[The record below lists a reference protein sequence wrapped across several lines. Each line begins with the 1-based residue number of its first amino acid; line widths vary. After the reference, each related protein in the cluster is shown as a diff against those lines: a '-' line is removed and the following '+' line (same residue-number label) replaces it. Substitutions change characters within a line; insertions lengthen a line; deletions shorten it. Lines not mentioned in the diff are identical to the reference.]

1 MLIMEHLEKDTPW
14 RGISSFLKGLV
25 GGFWVG
31 AIIGIMIWSVYL
43 IGVKKADVSGEE
55 SLALVLGA
63 IPGALIG
70 AITGSF
76 FSYIKRNNK
85 KWRIFFFI
93 IFCLPLLQLAYGLL
107 SNLLYR
113 FFI

>member
-1 MLIMEHLEKDTPW
+1 MDHLEKDIPW
-14 RGISSFLKGLV
+14 RGISSFIKGLI

-31 AIIGIMIWSVYL
+31 AIIGVIIWSVYL
-43 IGVKKADVSGEE
+43 TEVKKADVSGEE

-70 AITGSF
+70 AIMGAI
-76 FSYIKRNNK
+76 FSYLKRNNK
-85 KWRIFFFI
+85 RWRIFFLI

-113 FFI
+113 FSL

>member
-1 MLIMEHLEKDTPW
+1 ME
-14 RGISSFLKGLV
+14 GISSFIKGLI

-31 AIIGIMIWSVYL
+31 AIIGVIIWSVYL
-43 IGVKKADVSGEE
+43 TEVKKADVSGEE

-70 AITGSF
+70 AIMGAI
-76 FSYIKRNNK
+76 FSYLKRNNK
-85 KWRIFFFI
+85 RWRIFFLV

-107 SNLLYR
+107 SSLLYR
-113 FFI
+113 FSL

>member
-1 MLIMEHLEKDTPW
+1 MDHLEKDIPW
-14 RGISSFLKGLV
+14 RGISSFIKGLI

-31 AIIGIMIWSVYL
+31 AITGVIIWSVYL
-43 IGVKKADVSGEE
+43 TEVKKADVSGEE

-70 AITGSF
+70 AIMGAI
-76 FSYIKRNNK
+76 FSYLKRNNK
-85 KWRIFFFI
+85 RWRIFFLI

-113 FFI
+113 FSL

>member
-1 MLIMEHLEKDTPW
+1 MDHLEKDAPW
-14 RGISSFLKGLV
+14 RGISSFIKGLI

-31 AIIGIMIWSVYL
+31 AIIGVIIWSVYL
-43 IGVKKADVSGEE
+43 TEVKKADVSGEE

-70 AITGSF
+70 AIAGAI
-76 FSYIKRNNK
+76 FSYLKRNNK
-85 KWRIFFFI
+85 RWRIFFLI

-113 FFI
+113 FSL